1 MQDSAYEYTSMKSLN
16 ESKYGFWGV
25 LARKAKS
32 FLDEDN
38 SSPDR
43 NHSQRRDK
51 STRSQVRIIQL
62 S

>member
-1 MQDSAYEYTSMKSLN
+1 MQDSSYEYTSMKSLN

-25 LARKAKS
+25 LARKAKA

-43 NHSQRRDK
+43 NHSQTRDK